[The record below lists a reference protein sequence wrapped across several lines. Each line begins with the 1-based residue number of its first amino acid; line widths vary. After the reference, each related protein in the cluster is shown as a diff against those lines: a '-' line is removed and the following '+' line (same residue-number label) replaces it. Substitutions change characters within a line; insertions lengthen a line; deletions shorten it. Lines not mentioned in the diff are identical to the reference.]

1 MSSVTS
7 ERRVGQ
13 SCAAGVRPLC
23 RIQVGTDMVSVS
35 DVSDSINRFGERY
48 VQRLFT
54 ADEAAYCRAAT
65 GQAAAERFAARFAAK
80 EAVFKAL
87 QPDEPP
93 GDWRAIEVTRRT
105 TGQCEIVLHGEWA
118 ALTRRHGVESLALSM
133 SHDHD
138 RAIAVVVAHIN
149 VHTHACE
156 ER

>member
-1 MSSVTS
+1 MTTES
-7 ERRVGQ
+7 RVGR
-13 SCAAGVRPLC
+13 SCAAGRHRLC

-35 DVSDSINRFGERY
+35 DVSDSLNRFGKRY

-65 GQAAAERFAARFAAK
+65 GRAAAERFAVRFAAK

-93 GDWRAIEVTRRT
+93 GDWRAIEVRRRL
-105 TGQCEIVLHGEWA
+105 TGQCKIVLHGEWA
-118 ALTRRHGVESLALSM
+118 ALARRHGVESLALSM

-138 RAIAVVVAHIN
+138 RAIAVVVAHVN
-149 VHTHACE
+149 VHTHPT
-156 ER
+156 RSV